1 MNVVNTNPP
10 PQTRK
15 LTRGGINLLIYLKHL
30 IGLLDDWRVRIADA
44 YLFTVLRRTQ
54 VFGIDLNQWPALAAQ
69 LV

>member
-1 MNVVNTNPP
+1 MSSIPITPSNKETYP
-10 PQTRK
+10 R
-15 LTRGGINLLIYLKHL
+15 GINLLIYLKHL

-44 YLFTVLRRTQ
+44 YLFTVLRWTQ